1 MKIHQ
6 LSAGAHKAKKRIGRG
21 GKRGTT
27 SGRGT
32 KGQKSRA
39 GRRIRPAL
47 RDLIIR
53 IPKRRGFRN
62 KPKSEKAFI
71 ISFTSLVAKME
82 RHAKGTFGVVI
93 DQDVLRN
100 AKIVPRNFRG
110 TIKIIGKGEVSFP
123 MNVRGIRVSEGVRAA
138 IEKAGGK
145 VSNH

>member
-6 LSAGAHKAKKRIGRG
+6 LFVGAHKAKKRIGRG

-39 GRRIRPAL
+39 GRRIRPAM

-62 KPKSEKAFI
+62 KPKAEKHCIVSLA
-71 ISFTSLVAKME
+71 TLVARMK
-82 RHAKGTFGVVI
+82 HLGTGTSGVV
-93 DQDVLRN
+93 DQDMLRK
-100 AKIVPRNFRG
+100 AKLVPQNFRG

-123 MNVRGIRVSEGVRAA
+123 MKVRGIRLSEGVRAA

-145 VSNH
+145 II